1 MATTRGLER
10 LVFFTDAI
18 TAIAITLL
26 ILPLVEAVPEFGSDG
41 GTPVELLS
49 SHLSDLFAF
58 VLSFA
63 IIARLWYAHHQ
74 LFEHIG
80 AYSGRLVLLTVVW
93 AFTIVLLPLPTAL
106 TAQFAPEP
114 AIVGFYIATMTVSS
128 AVLTTMAFLVSRSPS
143 LQDPTNPITPRILA
157 RSLSTTIAFVLAL
170 IVGTAVPVINY
181 WALFLLFLSGAPLR
195 RLLTPRLSPR
205 TGR

>member
-1 MATTRGLER
+1 MKTTRGLER

-26 ILPLVEAVPEFGSDG
+26 ILPLVEAVPEFATDG
-41 GTPVELLS
+41 GSPVELLT
-49 SHLSDLFAF
+49 SHVSDLFAF

-74 LFEHIG
+74 LFEHVG
-80 AYSGRLVLLTVVW
+80 AYNGRLVLLTVVW

-114 AIVGFYIATMTVSS
+114 AIVGFYIATMTMSS
-128 AVLTTMAFLVSRSPS
+128 AVLTTMAFLVARSPG
-143 LQDPTNPITPRILA
+143 LQDAANPITPRTLA
-157 RSLSTTIAFVLAL
+157 GSLSTTIAFVLAL
-170 IVGTAVPVINY
+170 VLGTAIPVVNY
-181 WALFLLFLSGAPLR
+181 WALFLLFLGGAPLQ
-195 RLLTPRLSPR
+195 RLLTRRLTSR
-205 TGR
+205 AGD